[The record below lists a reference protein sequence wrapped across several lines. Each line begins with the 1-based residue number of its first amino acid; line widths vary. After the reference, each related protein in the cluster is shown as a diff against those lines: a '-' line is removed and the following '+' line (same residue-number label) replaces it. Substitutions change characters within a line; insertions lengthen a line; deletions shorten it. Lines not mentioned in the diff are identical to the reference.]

1 MEDLVHEFSY
11 DDDEYELNLI
21 IFFWETKWN
30 KIWKKKLFIINLLC
44 FMWMW
49 SEDGIQIASE

>member
-30 KIWKKKLFIINLLC
+30 KIWKKKLF
-44 FMWMW
+44 MWMW

>member
-49 SEDGIQIASE
+49 PEDGIQIASE